1 MYNRRTLQQ
10 KTFLILLVLA
20 SIAFALVLLP
30 LWVPVFWGA
39 VLAMMA
45 VPMRR
50 QMMQRVPWLQ
60 AQPGTASALTVLM
73 VLLGG
78 IVPVVLFALALS
90 AEVLA
95 FYQQH
100 ASDPQQLARHVDT
113 LIGRLPPTLTGML
126 QQFGLSD
133 AAALRDRLLAA
144 LARGSQAIAA
154 QVLSLGQNL
163 FESLLSLAL
172 TLYLMFFLLRDG
184 AHLSRRV
191 RQAMPLAAEHKTRLI
206 GKFATVVKA
215 TVKGSIVVALVQ
227 GLLGGLAFMVLDL
240 RAPLLWG
247 ALIALLS
254 LLPAVGAGLVW
265 VPAVLWLAA
274 DGRIGAAAAL
284 VAWGVLVIGLADN
297 LLRPLLVGKD
307 TRLPDYLVLIST
319 LGGLSLFGVHG
330 IVLGPAIAALF
341 IAAWDLLA
349 ADTVGPAAASAAG
362 LPVAPVIAAP
372 SGTPAVPTD
381 HMVTSTSAS
390 SPTTV
395 TPRPASATWM
405 IFSRD

>member
-1 MYNRRTLQQ
+1 MYNRRILQQ
-10 KTFLILLVLA
+10 KTFLILLALA

-30 LWVPVFWGA
+30 LWVPVFWGT

-45 VPMRR
+45 APMCR
-50 QMMQRVPWLQ
+50 QLMQRVAWLHERR
-60 AQPGTASALTVLM
+60 GTAAALTVLL

-78 IVPVVLFALALS
+78 IVPVVLFVLALS
-90 AEVLA
+90 TEVLA
-95 FYQQH
+95 LYQQH
-100 ASDPQQLARHVDT
+100 ASEPRQLAGYIDM
-113 LIGRLPPTLTGML
+113 LLGRLPPALTGML
-126 QQFGLSD
+126 QQFGLAD
-133 AAALRDRLLAA
+133 AAALRDRLLAG
-144 LARGSQAIAA
+144 LARGSQAMAA
-154 QVLSLGQNL
+154 QVLALGQNL
-163 FESLLSLAL
+163 FASLLSLAL
-172 TLYLMFFLLRDG
+172 TLYLMFFMLRDG

-191 RQAMPLAAEHKTRLI
+191 RQALPLAAEHKSRLI

-215 TVKGSIVVALVQ
+215 TVRGSIVVALVQ
-227 GLLGGLAFMVLDL
+227 GLLGGLAFMVLGL

-247 ALIALLS
+247 ALMALLS

-274 DGRIGAAAAL
+274 DGRIEAAAAL
-284 VAWGVLVIGLADN
+284 VVWGVLVIGLADN

-307 TRLPDYLVLIST
+307 TRLPDYLVLVST

-349 ADTVGPAAASAAG
+349 ADTVGPD
-362 LPVAPVIAAP
+362 
-372 SGTPAVPTD
+372 D
-381 HMVTSTSAS
+381 HIVTSTRAS
-390 SPTTV
+390 SPTTA
-395 TPRPASATWM
+395 TPRPASATWT